1 MIKGNT
7 TIRRENIKKIIADNC
22 RRITTGKATI
32 YFDGG
37 MVHRN
42 IFTKGDYEYSMYC
55 SSTGEYFVKELR
67 RPGIN
72 IYASRSIIYS
82 DLNKL
87 QEQGYI
93 RRKKGDIEVMNKLL
107 EEYRV
112 NC

>member
-1 MIKGNT
+1 MIKGN
-7 TIRRENIKKIIADNC
+7 INLRRKTIKKIIADNC
-22 RRITTGKATI
+22 RRIITGKSTI
-32 YFDGG
+32 DFDEG

-55 SSTGEYFVKELR
+55 SSIGEYLIKELS

-72 IYASRSIIYS
+72 IYSSRSIIYS

-87 QEQGYI
+87 QEQGY
-93 RRKKGDIEVMNKLL
+93 
-107 EEYRV
+107 RV